1 MPLNDGLNDLQQL
14 IFKSDPHTILFV
26 GIGNVLRKD
35 DGAGVY
41 ISRKIRETKRVF
53 VLTVEVSIE
62 NYIGKIN
69 IINPDILILIDCM
82 DFNQPPGSCR
92 IIPLDNIADQTFN
105 THNISL
111 ARLGDFFRM
120 QVCVL
125 GIQPQ
130 CIDFGEHL
138 SYPVKKSADMIVRS
152 INRDNFKIKF
162 TPIYASDP

>member
-1 MPLNDGLNDLQQL
+1 MLLNDGLNDLQEL
-14 IFKSDPHTILFV
+14 ILKSNPQPILFV

-35 DGAGVY
+35 DGVGVY
-41 ISRKIRETKRVF
+41 ICRKIRETKRVI

-69 IINPDILILIDCM
+69 SLNPGLLFLIDCM
-82 DFNQPPGSCR
+82 EFNQPPGYCR
-92 IIPLDNIADQTFN
+92 LIPLDNIADQTFN

-111 ARLGDFFRM
+111 NRLGDFFKM
-120 QVCVL
+120 QVWVL

-138 SYPVKKSADMIVRS
+138 SDPVKETADKIVEA
-152 INRDNFKIKF
+152 INRDNLII
-162 TPIYASDP
+162 PS